1 MSNFCQIWFDKS
13 NADFL
18 FLR

>member
-1 MSNFCQIWFDKS
+1 MSNFWQIWFDKS